1 MNQFFRGNR
10 VRGKIFFFFYLWIG
24 LGLIFLMPIE
34 GKAEPSDGIETEEF
48 HSGFEDRS
56 ESVWMAFYEE
66 RMEFKEESESSFPE
80 EEVLEEK
87 IRDPLEPLNRIFFH
101 VNDRLY
107 FWILKPVATGYQK
120 VFSKEVRIGVS
131 NFFSN
136 IATPIRLVNCV
147 LQANLK
153 GAATETLRF
162 LINTPFGLF
171 GFLDPAQKEFG
182 LEKREEDLG
191 QTFGVWG
198 FGPAFYLEWP
208 ILGSSNL
215 RDTLG
220 YVGDLFLDPITY
232 LPSTPIRIGLKT
244 YEKVNETSLRLG
256 EYEDFKKVVLDP
268 YIAKREAY
276 HQNRKYKIKERK

>member
-1 MNQFFRGNR
+1 MSQFFRGNR
-10 VRGKIFFFFYLWIG
+10 VRRKIFFFFYLWIG

-34 GKAEPSDGIETEEF
+34 SKAEPSDGMDIEEF
-48 HSGFEDRS
+48 NSGFVDRS
-56 ESVWMAFYEE
+56 KSDWMARSDE
-66 RMEFKEESESSFPE
+66 RMEFKEEAGPSFPE
-80 EEVLEEK
+80 EEVLEER
-87 IRDPLEPLNRIFFH
+87 IWDPLEPLNRIFFH

-107 FWILKPVATGYQK
+107 FWVLKPVATGYQK
-120 VFSKEVRIGVS
+120 VFSKEVRNGVS

-208 ILGSSNL
+208 IIGSSNL

-220 YVGDLFLDPITY
+220 YIGDLFLDPITY

>member
-1 MNQFFRGNR
+1 
-10 VRGKIFFFFYLWIG
+10 
-24 LGLIFLMPIE
+24 MPIE
-34 GKAEPSDGIETEEF
+34 SKAELSDGIDTEEF
-48 HSGFEDRS
+48 NSGFEDRS
-56 ESVWMAFYEE
+56 KSDWMARSDG
-66 RMEFKEESESSFPE
+66 RMEFKGESEPSFPE

-101 VNDRLY
+101 INDRLY
-107 FWILKPVATGYQK
+107 FWVLKPVASGYQK

-153 GAATETLRF
+153 GAATEALRF

-220 YVGDLFLDPITY
+220 YIGDLFLDPITY